1 MYCLQNCLLKTRPRC
16 QGSCPFLDRAVCE
29 SSVRG
34 PAKIDFPFLG
44 AMVRDS
50 CEDHVFKNVD
60 GSVSDNFRVG
70 SERYEPRLHR
80 RAIAD
85 DIPAPIV
92 IVPGANCDAGYF

>member
-1 MYCLQNCLLKTRPRC
+1 MPRLLTLSGPRC
-16 QGSCPFLDRAVCE
+16 LRIVCPR
-29 SSVRG
+29 SSQ
-34 PAKIDFPFLG
+34 IDFLFLG

-50 CEDHVFKNVD
+50 CEDHVFKNAD